1 MKEINPLLE
10 EYNGLV
16 NVIMNTDYTPQEYA
30 DTEQKIASTLKLM
43 NGKLT
48 QEHLLNITKVS
59 KVLNSET
66 VMVPMAEAV
75 GSIMSDE
82 SFEYVLDQFL
92 DCFEDGRNE
101 KVTADACY
109 QAMLKIDADRVVR
122 EGIDKHPFLI

>member
-1 MKEINPLLE
+1 MKEIKPLLE

-30 DTEQKIASTLKLM
+30 DTEQKLASTLKLM

-66 VMVPMAEAV
+66 VMIPMAEAV
-75 GSIMSDE
+75 GSIMGDE

-101 KVTADACY
+101 KATADACY

>member
-1 MKEINPLLE
+1 
-10 EYNGLV
+10 
-16 NVIMNTDYTPQEYA
+16 
-30 DTEQKIASTLKLM
+30 
-43 NGKLT
+43 
-48 QEHLLNITKVS
+48 
-59 KVLNSET
+59 
-66 VMVPMAEAV
+66 MVPMAEAV

-101 KVTADACY
+101 KATADACY

>member
-101 KVTADACY
+101 KATADACY